1 MIISSVG
8 ITVIAGRGPISVQW
22 AATSSVARRLPCRR
36 SRVLPGMAIAV
47 DHFRL
52 ILLVN

>member
-1 MIISSVG
+1 LPVEARSQCSG
-8 ITVIAGRGPISVQW
+8 PQRRPSKAGLRG
-22 AATSSVARRLPCRR
+22 RR